1 MGSAPVAAG
10 APSGT
15 ADDEH
20 LAAAA
25 SDGDRAALEELLR
38 RHQPKMYAV
47 CRRIVGSDA
56 DAADVTQ
63 DALIAVV
70 RGITRFDGRASFSTW
85 AYRIATNAA
94 LDELRRRQRRAQ
106 PSADVAQLGDR
117 SAAVTPGHDQQ
128 VADRV
133 AIDAALAM
141 LPDDYR
147 AAVVLRDVAD
157 LDYAAIATVLG
168 IPPGTVRSRIARGRA
183 ALAAIVGNSAG
194 ASPRPNEQP

>member
-1 MGSAPVAAG
+1 VTSAVR
-10 APSGT
+10 PSA
-15 ADDEH
+15 ADDER

-25 SDGDRAALEELLR
+25 SGGDRTALEELLR

-63 DALIAVV
+63 DALIAIV

-94 LDELRRRQRRAQ
+94 LDELRRRRRRAQ
-106 PSADVAQLGDR
+106 PSAEVAELGDR
-117 SAAVTPGHDQQ
+117 SPATSASTPGHDQQ
-128 VADRV
+128 VADRM
-133 AIDAALAM
+133 AIDAALAT

-168 IPPGTVRSRIARGRA
+168 IPAGTVRSRIARGRA
-183 ALAAIVGNSAG
+183 ALAAVLGNPAAG
-194 ASPRPNEQP
+194 SPRPSEQP